1 MARVLVIS
9 QHIGLRTLLT
19 VVLQRGEYHVDAVT
33 SRAEAMPILL
43 KHMPDLVILDLYLGD
58 EPGLDLA
65 SDLRASHPTLP
76 ILLIS
81 STVLDSAVPEEDIH
95 SAAQLGI
102 NIFQRSIPS
111 HDFHSLIHALLTH
124 A

>member
-9 QHIGLRTLLT
+9 QHIRLRSLLT
-19 VVLQRGEYHVDAVT
+19 VVLTRSGYEAEAVI
-33 SRAEAMPILL
+33 SRAEAMPIVT
-43 KHMPDLVILDLYLGD
+43 KEMPDLVILDLYLGD

-65 SDLRASHPTLP
+65 SDLHALHPQLP
-76 ILLIS
+76 MLLIS
-81 STVLDSAVPEEDIH
+81 STVLDSALPEEDIH
-95 SAAQLGI
+95 AAAQLGI

-111 HDFHSLIHALLTH
+111 HDFHSLIHALLTQ